1 MARDGIQRSLSDGV
15 LVVEAK
21 GLTRLDARGRVIW
34 VNLELASAGVELG
47 PIVGDAILGRG
58 RFADSEGWRA
68 FAVSLATGEK
78 IEWNG
83 P

>member
-1 MARDGIQRSLSDGV
+1 MKLEDGV
-15 LVVEAK
+15 LVVDGR
-21 GLTRLDARGRVIW
+21 GLKRLDARGAVLW

-47 PIVGDAILGRG
+47 PIVGDAVLGRG
-58 RFADSEGWRA
+58 RWGDSWQS

-78 IEWNG
+78 IVWNG